1 MIILKKVGGSKLI
14 VMNRSQNLKNLW
26 MPFSANQAFKAKPRL
41 MNEAKGVYY
50 KKVDGTSVLDGTSGL
65 WCCNAGH
72 NHPKIV
78 QAIQSQAEK
87 LDYAP
92 SFQMGHPLGFSA
104 AEKLLE
110 LSPSADFQYVFFT
123 NSGSESVDTALKIAL
138 GYQQH
143 RGKTDKTILVGR
155 ERAYHGVGFGG
166 ISVGGLPL
174 NKKHFSLL
182 DNVDHIVTTHNLE
195 KNAFSRGIPEWGG
208 ELADDLIRIIEKY
221 GADRIAA
228 FITEPMAGSTG
239 VLIPPKGYL
248 EKIRAIC
255 TEHDILL
262 IFDEVI
268 TGFGR
273 LGTSFAAQYF
283 DVIPDMIVCAKGLTS
298 GTVPMGAVMVKNEIY
313 DTYQDGD
320 PKTIDLFHGYTYSAH
335 PLAAAALI
343 ATLEVYTEEGLFDQA
358 AEMAPYWEDALH
370 SLKGVD
376 HVIDIRNLGFVGGI
390 EMSSRNGE
398 VGKRGYDVFE
408 NAFHEENVLLR
419 FTGDIIALSPPLI
432 AEKHHVDQI
441 MDSLRKIIPL
451 H

>member
-1 MIILKKVGGSKLI
+1 MIILKKVGGSKLT

-92 SFQMGHPLGFSA
+92 SFQMGHPLGFTA

-195 KNAFSRGIPEWGG
+195 KNAFSRGIPEWGS
-208 ELADDLIRIIEKY
+208 ELADDLLSIIEKH

-248 EKIRAIC
+248 EKIREIC

-313 DTYQDGD
+313 DTYQGGD
-320 PKTIDLFHGYTYSAH
+320 SKMIDLFHGYTYSAH

-343 ATLEVYTEEGLFDQA
+343 ATLEVYTEEGLFAQA

-408 NAFHEENVLLR
+408 NAFHEENLLLR

-432 AEKHHVDQI
+432 AEKHHVDKI

>member
-1 MIILKKVGGSKLI
+1 MIILKKVGGSKLT

-92 SFQMGHPLGFSA
+92 SFQMGHPLGFIA

-110 LSPSADFQYVFFT
+110 LSPSVDFQYVFFT

-195 KNAFSRGIPEWGG
+195 KNAFSRGIPEWGS
-208 ELADDLIRIIEKY
+208 ELADDLLSIIEKH

-248 EKIRAIC
+248 EKIREIC

-343 ATLEVYTEEGLFDQA
+343 ATLEVYNEEGLFDQA
-358 AEMAPYWEDALH
+358 AEMAPYWEEALH

>member
-1 MIILKKVGGSKLI
+1 MIILKKVGGSKLT

-92 SFQMGHPLGFSA
+92 SFQMGHPLGFTA

-110 LSPSADFQYVFFT
+110 LSPSVDFQYVFFT

-195 KNAFSRGIPEWGG
+195 KNAFSRGIPEWGS
-208 ELADDLIRIIEKY
+208 ELADDLLSIIEKH

>member
-1 MIILKKVGGSKLI
+1 MIILKRAGGSRRSHMKE
-14 VMNRSQNLKNLW
+14 SQNLENLW
-26 MPFSANQAFKAKPRL
+26 MPFSANRSFKARPRL

-50 KKVDGTSVLDGTSGL
+50 KKVDGTLVLDGTSGL

-78 QAIQSQAEK
+78 QAIQNQAGK

-92 SFQMGHPLGFSA
+92 SFQTGHPLGFKA
-104 AEKLLE
+104 AEKLLSF
-110 LSPSADFQYVFFT
+110 SPSSDFQYVFFT

-143 RGKTDKTILVGR
+143 RGKKDKTILVGR

-182 DNVDHIVTTHNLE
+182 NNIDHVVTTHNLE
-195 KNAFSRGIPEWGG
+195 KNAFSRGEPEWGS
-208 ELADDLIRIIEKY
+208 ELADDLYRIIEKY

-228 FITEPMAGSTG
+228 FITEPLAGSTG

-248 EKIRAIC
+248 QKIREIC

-273 LGTSFAAQYF
+273 LGTPFAAQYF
-283 DVIPDMIVCAKGLTS
+283 DVVPDMIVCAKGLTS
-298 GTVPMGAVMVKNEIY
+298 GTVPMGAVIVKKEIY
-313 DTYQDGD
+313 DAYQDGD
-320 PKTIDLFHGYTYSAH
+320 PKVIDLFHGYTYSAH

-343 ATLEVYTEEGLFDQA
+343 ATLEVYSDEGLFDQA
-358 AEMAPYWEDALH
+358 AQMEPYWEDALH
-370 SLKGVD
+370 SLNELDNV
-376 HVIDIRNLGFVGGI
+376 VDIRNLGFVGGI
-390 EMSSRNGE
+390 EMSMRNGKIGE
-398 VGKRGYDVFE
+398 RGYDVFE

-441 MDSLRKIIPL
+441 IDSLRKIIPL

>member
-1 MIILKKVGGSKLI
+1 MIILKKVGGSKLT

-92 SFQMGHPLGFSA
+92 SFQMGHPLGFTA

-110 LSPSADFQYVFFT
+110 LSPSVDFQYVFFT

-143 RGKTDKTILVGR
+143 RGKKDKTILVGR

-195 KNAFSRGIPEWGG
+195 KNAFSRGIPEWGS

-343 ATLEVYTEEGLFDQA
+343 ATLEVYNEEGLFDQA
-358 AEMAPYWEDALH
+358 AEMAPYWEEALH
-370 SLKGVD
+370 SLRGVD

>member
-1 MIILKKVGGSKLI
+1 MIILKKVGGSKLT

-92 SFQMGHPLGFSA
+92 SFQMGHPLGFTA

-155 ERAYHGVGFGG
+155 DRAYHGVGFGG

-195 KNAFSRGIPEWGG
+195 KNAFSRGIPEWGS
-208 ELADDLIRIIEKY
+208 ELADDLLSIIEKH

-248 EKIRAIC
+248 EKIREIC

>member
-1 MIILKKVGGSKLI
+1 MIILKKVGGSKLT

-92 SFQMGHPLGFSA
+92 SFQMGHPLGFTA

-195 KNAFSRGIPEWGG
+195 KNAFSRGIPEWGS
-208 ELADDLIRIIEKY
+208 ELADDLLSIIEKY

-343 ATLEVYTEEGLFDQA
+343 ATLEVYNEEGLFDQA
-358 AEMAPYWEDALH
+358 AEMASYWEEALH

>member
-1 MIILKKVGGSKLI
+1 MIILKKVGGSKLT

-92 SFQMGHPLGFSA
+92 SFQMGHPLGFTA

-195 KNAFSRGIPEWGG
+195 KNAFSRGIPEWGS

-343 ATLEVYTEEGLFDQA
+343 ATLEVYNEEGLFDQA
-358 AEMAPYWEDALH
+358 AEMAPYWEEALH

>member
-1 MIILKKVGGSKLI
+1 MIILKKVGGSKLT

-92 SFQMGHPLGFSA
+92 SFQMGHPLGFTA

-195 KNAFSRGIPEWGG
+195 KNAFSRGIPEWGS

-343 ATLEVYTEEGLFDQA
+343 ATLEVYNEEGLFDQA